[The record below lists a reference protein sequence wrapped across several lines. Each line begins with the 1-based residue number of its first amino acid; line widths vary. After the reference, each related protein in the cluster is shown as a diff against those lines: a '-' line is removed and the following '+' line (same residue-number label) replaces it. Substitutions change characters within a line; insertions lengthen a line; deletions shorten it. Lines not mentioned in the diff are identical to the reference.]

1 MLTQTFIYNSW
12 TKVECAQHIS
22 INVHLVTT
30 SSFRFLAGVY
40 ADLTTIDG
48 VGTLLTSVERKRIYN
63 PTAQLVQNVPSH
75 FHSCFN
81 SQYGSSNFSHTL
93 KLLDSVW
100 SIVAIYASPIVTY
113 SSNTIP
119 DGGTSLQFLSG
130 HQIWNI
136 ERSHNPSQIFKQ
148 SYHWHKKP
156 GI

>member
-1 MLTQTFIYNSW
+1 MCPTL
-12 TKVECAQHIS
+12 A

-30 SSFRFLAGVY
+30 SSFRCLAGVY
-40 ADLTTIDG
+40 SDLTAIDG

-81 SQYGSSNFSHTL
+81 SQYGSVTLQQNMHHLLQHTRTL
-93 KLLDSVW
+93 Y
-100 SIVAIYASPIVTY
+100 I
-113 SSNTIP
+113 TIP

-130 HQIWNI
+130 HQVWNVD
-136 ERSHNPSQIFKQ
+136 RSHNPSLIFKQ
-148 SYHWHKKP
+148 SYHWRKKP